1 MNLEKFKKICIIGFK
16 KSGISLCRLL
26 LSLGKKVKVSEIQK
40 ESSFNSSLIEKFKRE
55 GVEFEFGIHS
65 RDFFR
70 DCNLV
75 VVSPGVNLKE
85 TLLRKTLE
93 EVSLPTVGEI
103 ELASWI
109 NKSRIVAITGTN
121 GKTTVSFLAFLV
133 LKKKFSHVF
142 LGGNIGIP
150 FSSFVRKTTTSHIT
164 VLEVSSFQLENIVQ
178 FRPYVSCILN
188 LKPDHLDRYSDFQE
202 YKKAKERI
210 FINQKEEDYA
220 LINRDIFCCSEWE
233 RKIKAKIKY
242 FGGEENDNFSCLKE
256 IASIFGI
263 DSYLV
268 RDIFSRFKGLSHR
281 MQKIAQVKG
290 VTFINDSK
298 ATNPSSTIWA
308 LKNLHQPVILIA
320 GGKDKGLDYSSVIP
334 FINRVKR
341 INLFGEA
348 KEKIADSFKAHHPNI
363 NIFSQ
368 LEEAV
373 KDAFF
378 NAQEGDV
385 VLFSPMCSSF
395 DMFSNYIE
403 RGKFFIQIVNN
414 IRNEFS

>member
-40 ESSFNSSLIEKFKRE
+40 ESSFNSYLIEKFKKE
-55 GVEFEFGIHS
+55 GVEFEFGAHT
-65 RDFFR
+65 RNFFG
-70 DCNLV
+70 DCDLV

-85 TLLRKTLE
+85 TLLRRILE
-93 EVSLPTVGEI
+93 EASLPTVGEI

-109 NKSRIVAITGTN
+109 NKSRIVAVTGTN
-121 GKTTVSFLAFLV
+121 GKTTVSFLTFL
-133 LKKKFSHVF
+133 LLRKKFSHVF

-150 FSSFVRKTTTSHIT
+150 FSSFVRRTTPSHIT

-178 FRPYVSCILN
+178 FRPYVSCVLN
-188 LKPDHLDRYSDFQE
+188 LEPDHLDRYSDFQE
-202 YKKAKERI
+202 YKKAKEKI
-210 FINQKEEDYA
+210 FVNQKEEDYA
-220 LINRDIFCCSEWE
+220 LINRNIFCCQEW
-233 RKIKAKIKY
+233 RGKIKAKVKY
-242 FGGEENDNFSCLKE
+242 FGGEENDNFSCLNE
-256 IASIFGI
+256 IASIFDI
-263 DSYLV
+263 DPHLV
-268 RDIFSRFKGLSHR
+268 RDTFFRFKGLSHR

-308 LKNLHQPVILIA
+308 LKNLRQPVILIA
-320 GGKDKGLDYSSVIP
+320 GGKDKGLDYSSIIP
-334 FINRVKR
+334 FINRIKK

-348 KEKIADSFKAHHPNI
+348 KEKIADSFKTHHHNI

-373 KDAFF
+373 RDAFF

-385 VLFSPMCSSF
+385 ILFSPMCSSF
-395 DMFSNYIE
+395 DMFSSYIE
-403 RGKFFIQIVNN
+403 RGKFFTQVVNS
-414 IRNEFS
+414 IKNEFG